1 MLTSDDVAND
11 ILLYRQ
17 FIQML
22 QWYSYYNVK
31 CNRCN
36 MKPLLFMCI
45 HIDLKQ
51 LQVGGGGVVA
61 KKKSGIERF
70 LFFGKVGLEE

>member
-51 LQVGGGGVVA
+51 LQVEGGGYVHKNIV
-61 KKKSGIERF
+61 E
-70 LFFGKVGLEE
+70 LKVFYFVDR